1 MIFLKKHQN
10 QERRVEN
17 TNLLIYRGTLILKFN
32 NKIIKKEWN
41 LRGFLFQTK
50 RKNKIMNPMRNTF
63 WTAVDL
69 GKKFY
74 LTQAISKE

>member
-1 MIFLKKHQN
+1 LIFLKKHQN